1 MIVFQGN
8 CSRKLPGNS
17 GGNRNKLISEDSVVN
32 WSLLFERISCSNLR
46 PKAGVKFMRG
56 CALCTLGKIYSV
68 NERGVT
74 LTLKEIGKV
83 PVEVDGILP
92 ETVLSLGA
100 KEIGQLKVQIGKQT
114 VELGDIFDIKCHGDE
129 VLIFEG
135 DLKSVK
141 RIGENMS
148 QGRIMVKGDAGMHL
162 GQRMKGGTIVVN
174 GNLEPRCCCEM
185 SGGTVVVKGNA
196 KAMLGSPLP
205 GNSKGMRGGM
215 IMVFGSVGNRVGE
228 GMRRG
233 LIAVTGDAGDF
244 AGANMI
250 AGTIVVFGK
259 MGLNAGGGMKR
270 GSIVSIGGTDRV
282 LSTFGYSCL
291 YSPTYLKL
299 YFKYLWD
306 KGFPITD
313 EIFNGLY
320 RRYVGDMSSL
330 GKGEILILENS

>member
-1 MIVFQGN
+1 MH
-8 CSRKLPGNS
+8 S
-17 GGNRNKLISEDSVVN
+17 
-32 WSLLFERISCSNLR
+32 
-46 PKAGVKFMRG
+46 
-56 CALCTLGKIYSV
+56 CALCTLGKAYSGKV
-68 NERGVT
+68 KGVT
-74 LTLKEIGKV
+74 LSLKKSVAI
-83 PVEVDGILP
+83 PIEVDGILP
-92 ETVLSLGA
+92 ESVLG
-100 KEIGQLKVQIGKQT
+100 KEPVEIASFKVFVGN
-114 VELGDIFDIKCHGDE
+114 ESADLGDVFEVKYEGDE
-129 VLIFEG
+129 ALIFEG
-135 DLKSVK
+135 ELKHVK
-141 RIGENMS
+141 GIGEGMTS
-148 QGRIMVKGDAGMHL
+148 GLIMVEGDAGMHL

-185 SGGTVVVKGNA
+185 SGGTVIVKGNA

-306 KGFPITD
+306 RGFPITD

-320 RRYVGDMSSL
+320 RRHVGDMSSL

>member
-1 MIVFQGN
+1 MH
-8 CSRKLPGNS
+8 S
-17 GGNRNKLISEDSVVN
+17 
-32 WSLLFERISCSNLR
+32 
-46 PKAGVKFMRG
+46 
-56 CALCTLGKIYSV
+56 CALCTLGKAYSGKV
-68 NERGVT
+68 KGVT
-74 LTLKEIGKV
+74 LSLKKSEAV
-83 PVEVDGILP
+83 PIEVDGILP
-92 ETVLSLGA
+92 ESVLG
-100 KEIGQLKVQIGKQT
+100 KGPVEIASFKVFVGNET
-114 VELGDIFDIKCHGDE
+114 ADLGDVFEVKYEGDE
-129 VLIFEG
+129 ALIYEG
-135 DLKSVK
+135 ELKHVK
-141 RIGENMS
+141 GIGEGMTS
-148 QGRIMVKGDAGMHL
+148 GLIMVNGDAGMHL

-185 SGGTVVVKGNA
+185 SGGTVIVKGNA

-259 MGLNAGGGMKR
+259 LGLNSGGGMKR

-299 YFKYLWD
+299 YFKYLRGC
-306 KGFPITD
+306 GFPMND

-330 GKGEILILENS
+330 GKGEILTLENS

>member
-1 MIVFQGN
+1 MH
-8 CSRKLPGNS
+8 
-17 GGNRNKLISEDSVVN
+17 
-32 WSLLFERISCSNLR
+32 SC
-46 PKAGVKFMRG
+46 V
-56 CALCTLGKIYSV
+56 LCTLGKAYS
-68 NERGVT
+68 
-74 LTLKEIGKV
+74 GKV
-83 PVEVDGILP
+83 KGITLSLKKSEAVPIEVDGILP
-92 ETVLSLGA
+92 ESVLG
-100 KEIGQLKVQIGKQT
+100 KEPVEIASFKVFVGN
-114 VELGDIFDIKCHGDE
+114 ESADLGDVFEVKYEGDE
-129 VLIFEG
+129 ALIFEG
-135 DLKSVK
+135 ELKHVK
-141 RIGENMS
+141 GIGEGMTS
-148 QGRIMVKGDAGMHL
+148 GLIMVKGDAGMHL

-185 SGGTVVVKGNA
+185 SGGTVIVKGNA

-215 IMVFGSVGNRVGE
+215 IIVFGSVGNRVGE

-259 MGLNAGGGMKR
+259 LGLNSGGGMKR

-282 LSTFGYSCL
+282 LSTFDCSCL

-299 YFKYLWD
+299 YFKYLRD
-306 KGFPITD
+306 RGFPMND

>member
-1 MIVFQGN
+1 
-8 CSRKLPGNS
+8 
-17 GGNRNKLISEDSVVN
+17 
-32 WSLLFERISCSNLR
+32 
-46 PKAGVKFMRG
+46 
-56 CALCTLGKIYSV
+56 LGKAYSGKV
-68 NERGVT
+68 KGVT
-74 LTLKEIGKV
+74 LSLKKSEAV
-83 PVEVDGILP
+83 PIEVDGILP
-92 ETVLSLGA
+92 ESVLG
-100 KEIGQLKVQIGKQT
+100 KGPGEIASFKVFVGNET
-114 VELGDIFDIKCHGDE
+114 ADLGDVFEVKYEGDE
-129 VLIFEG
+129 ALIFEG
-135 DLKSVK
+135 ELKHVK
-141 RIGENMS
+141 GIGEGMTS
-148 QGRIMVKGDAGMHL
+148 GLIMVNGDAGMHL

-185 SGGTVVVKGNA
+185 SGGTVIVKGNA

-250 AGTIVVFGK
+250 AGTIVVIGK
-259 MGLNAGGGMKR
+259 LGLNSGGGVKR

-299 YFKYLWD
+299 YFKYLRD
-306 KGFPITD
+306 RGFPMND
-313 EIFNGLY
+313 EVFNGLY